1 MLSPFAIRELTR
13 PVGLF
18 AGLGLFSSK
27 RASIRVLPPSGH
39 ASGILVRR
47 ISFDEVAAAPATIA
61 CLTDDTSWSSLP
73 TQLPAGLSPQRLIRN
88 TRLAVGPSTVA
99 TVEHILA
106 ALAGVGI
113 ANATIEVEGP
123 EIPILDGSCLDFA
136 KALMEAS
143 CEVDVAQEAAPK
155 PLTLSRPIRVDDAA
169 SGASIIASP
178 IDADEHPAATY
189 HVVYDGPLAAAL
201 PEHFAKQ
208 SATWTAGPEGAAIFL
223 RDVAPARTF
232 SFEHEAKAA
241 QALGMFRGFS
251 IDDLLVLRN
260 DGTPVQGALRFP
272 NEPARHKLL
281 DLIGD
286 LALLGRPLRAH
297 VTATRSGHSL
307 THELV
312 RAILAQAS

>member
-13 PVGLF
+13 PVGPF

-27 RASIRVLPPSGH
+27 RASIRVLPSGK

-47 ISFDEVAAAPATIA
+47 ISFDEVATVPAMTA
-61 CLTDDTSWSSLP
+61 SLTDDTSWSSLP
-73 TQLPAGLSPQRLIRN
+73 AQLPTGLSPQRVIRN

-106 ALAGVGI
+106 ALAGIGI

-123 EIPILDGSCLDFA
+123 EVPILDGSCIDFA
-136 KALMEAS
+136 KALLEAS
-143 CEVDVAQEAAPK
+143 EALNAAHALAPK
-155 PLTLSRPIRVDDAA
+155 PVTITRAIRVDDHA
-169 SGASIIASP
+169 SGASIIAAP

-208 SATWTAGPEGAAIFL
+208 SATWTAGPEGAAMFL

-232 SFEHEAKAA
+232 SFEHEAKSA

-251 IDDLLVLRN
+251 TDDLLVLRN
-260 DGTPVQGALRFP
+260 DGAPIQGALRFA

-297 VTATRSGHSL
+297 VTATRSGHAL

-312 RAILAQAS
+312 RAILSQAS